1 MQAIEDGKVKWD
13 WVVSTG
19 LPDSPT
25 SPGVYQV
32 QSHEGTAYANQWDLH
47 MPFFMGIYKPSPDG
61 EVMNGFHGF
70 PSRDKKQLLWTKNLG
85 RPVTYG
91 CVLLSTENAE
101 TLYNWANEGVIVEI
115 SKN

>member
-1 MQAIEDGKVKWD
+1 M
-13 WVVSTG
+13 
-19 LPDSPT
+19 
-25 SPGVYQV
+25 
-32 QSHEGTAYANQWDLH
+32 AYANQWDLH

-91 CVLLSTENAE
+91 CILLDTKNAE
-101 TLYNWANEGVIVEI
+101 MLYRWADEGVIVEVT
-115 SKN
+115 K